1 MLYSPR
7 RQAPRLLLT
16 TLRVSFVLLLFA
28 ATRARAQTIT
38 EYPIPT
44 PASLPVEIIAGPDGN
59 LWFAEFAVGV
69 RSIGRITP
77 DSAIT
82 EFPLAP
88 NPASGPFSMAAGP
101 DGIVSVAA
109 TIRFV
114 LSVPD
119 ESVIPEV
126 TVIPMRE
133 TSWP

>member
-69 RSIGRITP
+69 RSIGRITL
-77 DSAIT
+77 D
-82 EFPLAP
+82 FQ
-88 NPASGPFSMAAGP
+88 
-101 DGIVSVAA
+101 
-109 TIRFV
+109 R
-114 LSVPD
+114 LSRWRRLFGLHPHV
-119 ESVIPEV
+119 EHG
-126 TVIPMRE
+126 RE
-133 TSWP
+133 QGS